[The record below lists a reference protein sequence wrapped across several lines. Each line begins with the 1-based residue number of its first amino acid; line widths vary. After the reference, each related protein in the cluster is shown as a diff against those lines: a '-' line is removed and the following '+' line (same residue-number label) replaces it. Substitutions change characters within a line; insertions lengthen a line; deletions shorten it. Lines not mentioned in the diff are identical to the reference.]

1 MIGRHLR
8 RRKSAGMLVLFTEA
22 KHVCTFRFMLPDRR
36 CGALPQRCRRHDLG
50 THRADAG
57 PNVPTGTT
65 PRPRRS
71 KVVKISERTS
81 ATRKRTTGRQTDLVW
96 QLKVTLAETKPPI
109 WRRIQVPGSISLYDL
124 HEILQVVMGWQS
136 YHLYEFQVGETI
148 YSDPDP
154 EDAFFEREVT
164 NARRVKLSQVAPE
177 PNAKFRYL
185 YDFGDNWEHLIVVEK
200 ILPREPGAEYPI
212 CLKGVRATP
221 PEDCGGVWGYEEFL
235 AAIADPEHEEHE
247 EMLEWIGGA
256 WDPEK
261 YDLAGV
267 NAALRQMS

>member
-1 MIGRHLR
+1 
-8 RRKSAGMLVLFTEA
+8 MLVLFTEA

-267 NAALRQMS
+267 NAALRRMS